1 MTWIN
6 CTIFLISSWLS
17 GFKHCRNTD
26 VYFRL
31 EKKQDFDSLHDVLV
45 YKKALSCVTQK
56 KSYQRRTWGG
66 KELLTLGVRRGW
78 HDFFSMPV
86 AVSLNSVLLENVWTW
101 GLVPKN
107 APSFSNHCLRKPW
120 PSCQYVTHSIH
131 SAPKLRPEGHF
142 LRFTEQDA
150 KDLVENLKRYR
161 ILAIS
166 CLFLLVYNLQSLAPW
181 LSQHTFS

>member
-1 MTWIN
+1 MCISDLRKNRT
-6 CTIFLISSWLS
+6 LIVYMMYWSTRRLS
-17 GFKHCRNTD
+17 LASH
-26 VYFRL
+26 
-31 EKKQDFDSLHDVLV
+31 
-45 YKKALSCVTQK
+45 K
-56 KSYQRRTWGG
+56 KSLIKEGPEEGKSCSPWG
-66 KELLTLGVRRGW
+66 LGGVGMT
-78 HDFFSMPV
+78 FFSMPV

-150 KDLVENLKRYR
+150 KDLVENLKRYC